1 VMRLMSP
8 SDEPIFTIV
17 HGKATFR
24 CPNLE
29 FDHRL
34 SAALSRF
41 GHMSDVSAVLWTLA
55 AVVMSGG
62 VMGVSK
68 VRALRLVR
76 SVSISSFPRAYLLP
90 LAGQF
95 PGPRDFCTRLSA
107 RVLNERPPSSQP

>member
-8 SDEPIFTIV
+8 SDELIFTIV

-41 GHMSDVSAVLWTLA
+41 GLTSVVGAVLWTLA
-55 AVVMSGG
+55 DVVMSGG
-62 VMGVSK
+62 VMVSK

-76 SVSISSFPRAYLLP
+76 SVSVSSFPRAYLLP

-95 PGPRDFCTRLSA
+95 PGPRDSCTRGSA